1 MQAQRLRAECAEPDL
16 SGRVCGTGFVGRMCR
31 AGVFGLSMQA
41 EYAEPDL
48 SAEHAGPDLP
58 DKVCRTEYAG
68 RGKEVMKFNNIKQ

>member
-1 MQAQRLRAECAEPDL
+1 
-16 SGRVCGTGFVGRMCR
+16 
-31 AGVFGLSMQA
+31 MQA

>member
-1 MQAQRLRAECAEPDL
+1 
-16 SGRVCGTGFVGRMCR
+16 
-31 AGVFGLSMQA
+31 MQA

-48 SAEHAGPDLP
+48 SAEHAGPGLS

>member
-1 MQAQRLRAECAEPDL
+1 MQAQRLRAECAEPGL
-16 SGRVCGTGFVGRMCR
+16 SGRECGTGFVGRMCR

-48 SAEHAGPDLP
+48 SAEHAEADLP
-58 DKVCRTEYAG
+58 DKVCRTEHAG